1 MRARRGG
8 QASVE
13 QEIAALC
20 AETAERRAAAQPR
33 LRLLC
38 ERADW
43 QSLAELLR
51 GGRLLPLLG
60 PRILEVAGAEAGDE
74 LEEAVADSLAAGR
87 RQAALLQVVSERMI
101 DALRSVGVRSAALKG
116 PLLSEAV
123 YGDAGRRQ
131 SSDVD
136 LLVAAEDL
144 GPAVE
149 AARAIGYAA
158 PADHVGA
165 NGLPLLH
172 FSMPHE
178 RGKLPPV
185 ELHWRIHWYE
195 SSFARERLLPPDL
208 DRPSDWRPAPAD
220 ELASLLLYYA
230 RDGFT
235 GLRHATD
242 LGAWWDRFGS
252 EVPDGAMDELARAY
266 PQLRPALAAAI
277 ETAEARVGVSRI
289 KGPGRLGLG
298 ARAAVRLA
306 SRPRAYRSQE
316 QLFAQIGLID
326 GLLTPRGGL
335 TAFAR
340 RQIAPPAEVIREHA
354 EKDGKGKRPGS
365 TAGYAVR
372 TLTRF
377 CLALA
382 RLPLPPREIQAGK
395 RGTYRAGFFFGALS
409 FLASVGLGFVSTII
423 TARLYGVEVIG
434 EFALV
439 WAPVAVMWTLS
450 SIKEQ
455 QALIKEI
462 TQLEPREP
470 RVTQLFAAVFT
481 FSVGLTVAVALLD
494 AGACLFLFPGP
505 LDAPELLAPA
515 LVSIAGYTVVLNTG
529 WNLDS
534 ILSAFV
540 AGRKLF
546 WVRLNELVSFLVI
559 ATGLGLAWRSV
570 WGLVVATIGAALTAL
585 AHRAIVAHSFARPRL
600 SLEEYRAG
608 LRTLPELLRF
618 GLKATPGQMAQ
629 GISQQGGIW
638 AIGMVA
644 PIAVV
649 GAYSRALVIPKSLQT
664 ASMRITEVLYPT
676 LVGRHSESD
685 GHGFDRAL
693 VDSIR
698 YEVIGMLLFAA
709 AIGGAARS
717 VLDIFGPG
725 FAAATPALVLLA
737 LYPALASVTVTQTQA
752 LWAVDRPGLTSLV
765 AIARLVVTVAL
776 LVLLT
781 PPLHMVGPALAL
793 LGGFL
798 VVIVLSGA
806 ALRHHLSRPLRA
818 TWPIRERLALIP
830 CYAAGFGAAHA
841 LERVSAPVVS
851 VPLALAAGALAF
863 AAVLAVCGG
872 LNRRDRRRL
881 AEATNRASDRIG
893 PKVRRLQLRCS
904 RTREWPSRPSS

>member
-1 MRARRGG
+1 MRAGKGG
-8 QASVE
+8 RSSVE

-20 AETAERRAAAQPR
+20 AESAVRRAAAQPR
-33 LRLLC
+33 LQLLC

-43 QSLAELLR
+43 PGMTELLR
-51 GGRLLPLLG
+51 SGRLLPLLG
-60 PRILEVAGAEAGDE
+60 PRILEVAGAEAG
-74 LEEAVADSLAAGR
+74 EEFEATIAESLIAGR

-101 DALRSVGVRSAALKG
+101 DTLRSAGVRSAALKG

-131 SSDVD
+131 SSDID

-144 GPAVE
+144 GVAVE

-158 PADHVGA
+158 PADHLGT

-172 FSMPHE
+172 FSLPHE
-178 RGKLPPV
+178 HGSLPPV

-208 DRPSDWRPAPAD
+208 DRPSDWRPARVD
-220 ELASLLLYYA
+220 ELASLLLYYS

-252 EVPDGAMDELARAY
+252 EVPDGAMGELARAY
-266 PQLRPALAAAI
+266 PRLRPALAAAI
-277 ETAEARVGVSRI
+277 ETAKARVGLAQIES
-289 KGPGRLGLG
+289 PGRLGIG

-306 SRPRAYRSQE
+306 DRPRAFRSRE

-326 GLLTPRGGL
+326 GLLTPRGGFR
-335 TAFAR
+335 AFVR

-354 EKDGKGKRPGS
+354 EKDGEGRRPGS

-377 CLALA
+377 GLALA
-382 RLPLPPREIQAGK
+382 RLPLPPREIRAGK
-395 RGTYRAGFFFGALS
+395 RGSYRAGFFFGALS
-409 FLASVGLGFVSTII
+409 FLVSVGLGFVSTIV

-439 WAPVAVMWTLS
+439 WAPVAAMWTLS

-462 TQLEPREP
+462 TQLAPREP

-515 LVSIAGYTVVLNTG
+515 LVSIAGYTLILNTG

-546 WVRLNELVSFLVI
+546 WVRLDELVSFLVI
-559 ATGLGLAWRSV
+559 ATGIGLAWRSV
-570 WGLVVATIGAALTAL
+570 WGLVIATIGAALTAL
-585 AHRAIVAHSFARPRL
+585 IHRAIVAHSFARPRL

-644 PIAVV
+644 PLAVV

-698 YEVIGMLLFAA
+698 YEVVGMLLFAA
-709 AIGGAARS
+709 TIGGAAHA
-717 VLDIFGPG
+717 VLGIFGPG
-725 FAAATPALVLLA
+725 FAAAAPALVLLT

-752 LWAVDRPGLTSLV
+752 LWAVNRPGVTSLV
-765 AIARLVVTVAL
+765 AIARLIVTVIL

-798 VVIVLSGA
+798 VVIALSGI
-806 ALRHHLSRPLRA
+806 ALRGHLSRPLRV
-818 TWPIRERLALIP
+818 TWPIRQRLVLIP

-841 LERVSAPVVS
+841 VERVGT
-851 VPLALAAGALAF
+851 PLVALPLSLVAGATAF
-863 AAVLAVCGG
+863 AAVLVVCGG
-872 LNRRDRRRL
+872 LNHRDRRRL
-881 AEATNRASDRIG
+881 AEVTAWARSRRGRRAD
-893 PKVRRLQLRCS
+893 
-904 RTREWPSRPSS
+904 RPSLQPQG